1 MRIVEI
7 NLELAVALTVFAGII
22 ISYLLNKL
30 VILTNDI
37 QNNFGNLTILDHQSL
52 TIKIHQFLALE
63 ENCDKLSYYFRPST
77 EYTNILNYLFE
88 LRTNQIITLKDE
100 EGPVNIRDMALNKLD
115 YFGYKLFHFKQ
126 PQIRYIPIPYKQT
139 TFFSNYGHLNALIW
153 IIDTGIHDY
162 ITENYNELL
171 LEINSYSE
179 EIENRFC
186 RNTMSSSD
194 NDSDTNASEDNDN
207 TNTNTEDNDNTN
219 TNTEDN
225 INTNTEDNTNTNTE
239 DNINT
244 EDKKNL

>member
-22 ISYLLNKL
+22 ISYLFNKL

-100 EGPVNIRDMALNKLD
+100 EDPVNIRDMALNKLD

-179 EIENRFC
+179 EIENRF
-186 RNTMSSSD
+186 RKNTMSSD

-207 TNTNTEDNDNTN
+207 TNTNTEDNDNINTDDNDNTNTDDN
-219 TNTEDN
+219 TNTED
-225 INTNTEDNTNTNTE
+225 
-239 DNINT
+239 
-244 EDKKNL
+244 KKTD

>member
-100 EGPVNIRDMALNKLD
+100 EGPVNIRDMLLNKLD

-139 TFFSNYGHLNALIW
+139 TFFSNYGHLNALMW

-179 EIENRFC
+179 EIENRLR

-207 TNTNTEDNDNTN
+207 TNTNTEDNDNIN
-219 TNTEDN
+219 TDDN
-225 INTNTEDNTNTNTE
+225 DNTNTEDNTNTD
-239 DNINT
+239 DNKT
-244 EDKKNL
+244 D